1 MKYKKVYGLLSE
13 KRGKMN
19 LRYATKQCK
28 MCISTKEC
36 FLEALALINQ
46 TIVRL
51 LQAELLQKLIIAPN
65 DVKYL
70 HQESGNSYSLK

>member
-19 LRYATKQCK
+19 LRYATKQSK

-51 LQAELLQKLIIAPN
+51 LQAAVTKIDFFAKFDYCTE
-65 DVKYL
+65 
-70 HQESGNSYSLK
+70 